1 MRYYF
6 MVFFLNKMIFAN
18 RKKPLI
24 PYIIFA
30 KAQKEIKKIVIR
42 IVKKMVT
49 KTPTRLL
56 IGNAHKIPR
65 K

>member
-1 MRYYF
+1 
-6 MVFFLNKMIFAN
+6 MIFAN

-24 PYIIFA
+24 PCIIFA
-30 KAQKEIKKIVIR
+30 KAQKGIKKILIR